1 MRRFNPLYVGFVQ
14 IVIVIP
20 FLAALLAFLLSGVPA
35 PSPESMRSVAG
46 IGVAL
51 LLGYVIE
58 AVWMVGR
65 LERTGDDREDWLGGA
80 VGLAL
85 CGLVA
90 IAVALL
96 IAAHRDAGHSN
107 YLDAFGLWFVAISLG
122 MLGIFVSL
130 QPLIVE
136 RWTRQAED

>member
-1 MRRFNPLYVGFVQ
+1 MRRLNPLYIGFAQ
-14 IVIVIP
+14 ILVVIP
-20 FLAALLAFLLSGVPA
+20 FLAAMLAVLLSSMPA
-35 PSPESMRSVAG
+35 PSAESMRSVAG

-65 LERTGDDREDWLGGA
+65 LERTDDDREDWLGGTA
-80 VGLAL
+80 GFAL

-96 IAAHRDAGHSN
+96 VAAHRDAGHSN
-107 YLDAFGLWFVAISLG
+107 YLDSLGLWFVAISLG
-122 MLGIFVSL
+122 ILGIFVSL

-136 RWTRQAED
+136 QWTRKSED